1 MTDRSWFGLIIS
13 IVLVIGVLS
22 AGCSGDTA
30 SPGTPVPTT
39 PAILAKYAAGD
50 IVATTATAGDSSLY
64 LILQYD
70 KGTDLYT
77 RAFID
82 KNTDGSWGHRTNNRT
97 ETSPR
102 TVVEK
107 VYPVKVAHVSLSSV
121 PIVTMTIP
129 PATVTTSSASAPTV
143 RGISPASGAK
153 DAVVSVTIN
162 GTNFQNG
169 AVVRLV
175 QPGSSPVTA
184 TGVSVTSTEIDCV
197 FNLYGHDAGT
207 YNVIVTNPDGQSDT
221 RADIFTIGDA
231 PPIISGVNPS
241 TGELNDTPSLTIYGQ
256 NFKDGVKV
264 TLTLGTSEI
273 VCLNP
278 VAPDSTRILCNL
290 NLKPKSGG
298 PAVGSWD
305 LTVLNIDG
313 QQKGIWPQK
322 FVITN
327 STTS

>member
-1 MTDRSWFGLIIS
+1 VTGVQTCALPIS
-13 IVLVIGVLS
+13 NF
-22 AGCSGDTA
+22 
-30 SPGTPVPTT
+30 
-39 PAILAKYAAGD
+39 
-50 IVATTATAGDSSLY
+50 
-64 LILQYD
+64 Q
-70 KGTDLYT
+70 
-77 RAFID
+77 
-82 KNTDGSWGHRTNNRT
+82 
-97 ETSPR
+97 
-102 TVVEK
+102 
-107 VYPVKVAHVSLSSV
+107 
-121 PIVTMTIP
+121 
-129 PATVTTSSASAPTV
+129 
-143 RGISPASGAK
+143 SGA
-153 DAVVSVTIN
+153 T
-162 GTNFQNG
+162 
-169 AVVRLV
+169 VRLV

-184 TGVSVTSTEIDCV
+184 TGVSATGTEIDCV

-221 RADIFTIGDA
+221 KADIFTIGDA
-231 PPIISGVNPS
+231 PPVISGVNPS

-278 VAPDSTRILCNL
+278 VAPDSTKILCNL

-313 QQKGIWPQK
+313 QQKGTWPQK

-327 STTS
+327 STSG